1 LDSKHFLEVQAKF
14 DSSLRNI
21 GKFLR
26 NFMKMVENLL
36 LFIRAS
42 REGNWKLHLASLD
55 SFVKFFFAHDLHN
68 YARYI
73 PIYLAEMCSLE
84 ESEPEIWQYLD
95 AGNFSIQK
103 TKVPFT
109 AIGADHALEQ
119 ENRAM
124 KVSWGIVGIG
134 NNQAALDQYFVIAP
148 EIHRIIQSFFNYLS
162 LSHKRISNQHRQLV
176 DSTNKRMHEKV
187 IEIKKDTQ
195 HP

>member
-1 LDSKHFLEVQAKF
+1 MDSKNFPEVKAEF

-55 SFVKFFFAHDLHN
+55 SFVKDFFAHDLHN

-84 ESEPEIWQYLD
+84 ESDPEIWQYLD

-103 TKVPFT
+103 TSVPFT

-119 ENRAM
+119 
-124 KVSWGIVGIG
+124 
-134 NNQAALDQYFVIAP
+134 
-148 EIHRIIQSFFNYLS
+148 
-162 LSHKRISNQHRQLV
+162 
-176 DSTNKRMHEKV
+176 
-187 IEIKKDTQ
+187 
-195 HP
+195 